1 METSLATTFQFFE
14 RVQRYLRSI
23 GYYGDSPMLTAVYGS
38 SEYAQ
43 ALSRTGSIFGNI
55 FIVNNE
61 VNITEVNITLDKGFE
76 SVKFHFN
83 TTPVLASKGLIIGP
97 DYHDFMLKKL
107 GIEVQ
112 AEVKKCVRATL
123 ITRGAYLGLEHEK
136 VATFV
141 YPPFT
146 FGET

>member
-1 METSLATTFQFFE
+1 
-14 RVQRYLRSI
+14 
-23 GYYGDSPMLTAVYGS
+23 MLSAVYGS

-55 FIVNNE
+55 FIVNKDC
-61 VNITEVNITLDKGFE
+61 NIQEMNFAENKFE

-83 TTPVLASKGLIIGP
+83 TTPLLASKGLIIGP
-97 DYHDFMLKKL
+97 DYHDFMLRKL
-107 GIEVQ
+107 GVEVQ
-112 AEVKKCVRATL
+112 ADVKKCVRATL
-123 ITRGAYLGLEHEK
+123 ITRSCFLGLEDEK

-146 FGET
+146 YGED